1 MPGNAVECL
10 ISQQMRQREGLYHG
24 GQARDV
30 LVVIFGAFTL
40 TASQKGQTPT
50 LLAGSFPLSGCDSV
64 TSAGTE
70 PRVLLPA
77 ADPGLSLP
85 AIPLALPTLPL
96 KLPRS
101 INF

>member
-1 MPGNAVECL
+1 
-10 ISQQMRQREGLYHG
+10 MRQRQGLYRG
-24 GQARDV
+24 GQARDI
-30 LVVIFGAFTL
+30 LVVIFRAFTL
-40 TASQKGQTPT
+40 TASQKGRTPA
-50 LLAGSFPLSGCDSV
+50 LLAGSFPLSGWESV

-70 PRVLLPA
+70 PRVPLPA

>member
-1 MPGNAVECL
+1 MGAGRD
-10 ISQQMRQREGLYHG
+10 IS
-24 GQARDV
+24 
-30 LVVIFGAFTL
+30 VVIFRAFTL
-40 TASQKGQTPT
+40 TASQKGQTPPG
-50 LLAGSFPLSGCDSV
+50 LAGSSPLSGCERV
-64 TSAGTE
+64 TSAGTQ

-77 ADPGLSLP
+77 AHPGLSLL